1 MAGAAVSEAAIK
13 LLLKDEVRL
22 PAELEHLQR
31 SELESLRTA
40 IENALA
46 RRPMEPVE
54 PSAEPI
60 RDDGFSCEW
69 WPPS

>member
-13 LLLKDEVRL
+13 LLLKDEERL

-40 IENALA
+40 IDNALA
-46 RRPMEPVE
+46 RRPAEPVVTN
-54 PSAEPI
+54 AESV